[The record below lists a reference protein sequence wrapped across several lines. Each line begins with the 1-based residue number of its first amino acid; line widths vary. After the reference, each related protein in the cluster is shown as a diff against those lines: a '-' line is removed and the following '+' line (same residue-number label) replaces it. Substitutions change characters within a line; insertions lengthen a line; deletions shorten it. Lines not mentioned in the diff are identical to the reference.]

1 MSSSPNI
8 SNISYNYPIAKNLNL
23 GDNPTIDQIKT
34 AYNEQFKSHKTT
46 LENLFNQL
54 NNIFGI
60 KDTKITLPI
69 SISVS
74 DFIKNICDDCDESN
88 TAYKFYGCKIINK
101 INQLSDYITE
111 ANAIIERI
119 GKLTGDESTK
129 NNQAHSL
136 FVQLECL
143 DNFCSEIA
151 QEFGNRYLYD
161 SEEDIWKLKIDDYNK
176 SKNSQLETNK
186 YDNLD
191 NLRSIPVEIYPNP
204 NKKGTVSKTI
214 ECFNELNLLD
224 RLTYIKLYYDITQG
238 KTDYVFPNDK
248 NLGFPCVKEDESSET
263 RIGNLEKFF
272 LGYLIDRDGPINAFV
287 NFFEIKTSALR
298 STIALMSEK
307 IKALNVYLA
316 FINRALNLL
325 NESQSSKNEKI
336 PDGTVIAMT
345 YLCDN
350 TAYNLFEDKTNN
362 QKYLVIPYEGK
373 YLLVRADESGMRF
386 LLGDGKENDYN
397 NSNGSCYL
405 HSYANETYK
414 IFILYAEK
422 KADGTTE
429 TKEIS
434 PILNVEKNNE
444 SKENVKPTAYYAN
457 EKANYADDHTKY
469 HYDPQQDEIHDFK
482 LPRPIPEVQA
492 IAHKSI
498 LNYQYA
504 RSKEADN
511 KVVTS
516 WQDALQKKTSYIDTA
531 IESINTDIEVFRNKI
546 DTFDSMCSQLN
557 SRVQDVYLNTIK
569 NTNQ

>member
-8 SNISYNYPIAKNLNL
+8 SNISYIYPIAKNLNL

-34 AYNEQFKSHKTT
+34 AYDKQFDSHQYT
-46 LENLFNQL
+46 LINLFKQL
-54 NNIFGI
+54 NNIFGRTVIEI
-60 KDTKITLPI
+60 KLPI

-111 ANAIIERI
+111 AKAIIERI
-119 GKLTGDESTK
+119 EKLTGNESTK

-151 QEFGNRYLYD
+151 KEFGNRYLYD
-161 SEEDIWKLKIDDYNK
+161 SEEDIWKLKTDDYNK
-176 SKNSQLETNK
+176 SENSQLETNK
-186 YDNLD
+186 YNNLD
-191 NLRSIPVEIYPNP
+191 GLRSIPVEIYPNP
-204 NKKGTVSKTI
+204 NKKDNGPKTI

-263 RIGNLEKFF
+263 RIGKLEKFF

-298 STIALMSEK
+298 STIALMAEK

-362 QKYLVIPYEGK
+362 QKYLVIPYEEK

-386 LLGDGKENDYN
+386 LLGDGKENGYN

-414 IFILYAEK
+414 IFIS
-422 KADGTTE
+422 
-429 TKEIS
+429 TKETLTLDGKI
-434 PILNVEKNNE
+434 
-444 SKENVKPTAYYAN
+444 AYYAN
-457 EKANYADDHTKY
+457 EKNDANNEY
-469 HYDPQQDEIHDFK
+469 HYKPEQDDIYNFK
-482 LPRPIPEVQA
+482 LPQPIPEVQP
-492 IAHKSI
+492 IDHESV
-498 LNYQYA
+498 LNYKYA

-531 IESINTDIEVFRNKI
+531 IESINTDIEVFRDKI

>member
-8 SNISYNYPIAKNLNL
+8 SNISYIYPIAKNLNL

-34 AYNEQFKSHKTT
+34 AYDKQFGSHQDT
-46 LENLFNQL
+46 LINLFKQL
-54 NNIFGI
+54 NNIFGRTVIEI
-60 KDTKITLPI
+60 KLPI

-111 ANAIIERI
+111 AKAIIERI
-119 GKLTGDESTK
+119 EKLTGNESTK

-151 QEFGNRYLYD
+151 KEFGNRYLYD
-161 SEEDIWKLKIDDYNK
+161 SEEDIWKLKTDDYNK
-176 SKNSQLETNK
+176 SENSQLETNK
-186 YDNLD
+186 YNNLD
-191 NLRSIPVEIYPNP
+191 GLRSIPVEIYPNP
-204 NKKGTVSKTI
+204 NKKDNGPKTI

-263 RIGNLEKFF
+263 RIGKLEKFF

-298 STIALMSEK
+298 STIALMAEK

-362 QKYLVIPYEGK
+362 QKYLVIPYEEK

-386 LLGDGKENDYN
+386 LLGDGKENGYN

-414 IFILYAEK
+414 IFIS
-422 KADGTTE
+422 
-429 TKEIS
+429 TKETLTLDGKI
-434 PILNVEKNNE
+434 
-444 SKENVKPTAYYAN
+444 AYYAN
-457 EKANYADDHTKY
+457 EKNDANNEY
-469 HYDPQQDEIHDFK
+469 HYKPEQDDIYNFK
-482 LPRPIPEVQA
+482 LPQPIPEVQP
-492 IAHKSI
+492 IDHESV
-498 LNYQYA
+498 LNYKYA

-531 IESINTDIEVFRNKI
+531 IESINTDIEVFRDKI

>member
-8 SNISYNYPIAKNLNL
+8 SNISYIYPIAKNLNL

-34 AYNEQFKSHKTT
+34 AYDKQFDSHQAT
-46 LENLFNQL
+46 LINLFKQL
-54 NNIFGI
+54 NNIFGRTVIEI
-60 KDTKITLPI
+60 KLPI

-111 ANAIIERI
+111 AKAIIERI
-119 GKLTGDESTK
+119 KKLTGNESTK

-151 QEFGNRYLYD
+151 KEFGNRYLYD
-161 SEEDIWKLKIDDYNK
+161 SEEDIWKLKTDDYNK
-176 SKNSQLETNK
+176 SENSQLETNK
-186 YDNLD
+186 YSNLD
-191 NLRSIPVEIYPNP
+191 DLRSIPVEIYPNP
-204 NKKGTVSKTI
+204 NKKDNGPKTI

-263 RIGNLEKFF
+263 RIGKLEKFF

-298 STIALMSEK
+298 STIALMAEK

-362 QKYLVIPYEGK
+362 QKYLVIPYEEK

-414 IFILYAEK
+414 IFIS
-422 KADGTTE
+422 
-429 TKEIS
+429 TKETLTLDGKI
-434 PILNVEKNNE
+434 
-444 SKENVKPTAYYAN
+444 AYYAN
-457 EKANYADDHTKY
+457 EKNDANNEY
-469 HYDPQQDEIHDFK
+469 HYKPEQDDIYNFK
-482 LPRPIPEVQA
+482 LPQPIPEVQP
-492 IAHKSI
+492 IDHESV
-498 LNYQYA
+498 LNYKYA

-531 IESINTDIEVFRNKI
+531 IESINTDIEVFRDKI

>member
-8 SNISYNYPIAKNLNL
+8 SNISYIYPIAKNLNL
-23 GDNPTIDQIKT
+23 GDNPTIDQIKD
-34 AYNEQFKSHKTT
+34 AYDNQFKSHTTT

-69 SISVS
+69 SISIS

-111 ANAIIERI
+111 AKAIIERI
-119 GKLTGDESTK
+119 EKLTGNESTK

-151 QEFGNRYLYD
+151 KEFGNRYLYD
-161 SEEDIWKLKIDDYNK
+161 SEEDIWKLKTDDYNK
-176 SKNSQLETNK
+176 SENSQLETNK
-186 YDNLD
+186 YNNLD

-204 NKKGTVSKTI
+204 NKKDNGPKTI

-263 RIGNLEKFF
+263 RIGKLEKFF

-298 STIALMSEK
+298 STIALMAEK

-362 QKYLVIPYEGK
+362 QKYLVIPYEEK

-386 LLGDGKENDYN
+386 LLGDGKENGYN

-405 HSYANETYK
+405 HSYNAGTYK
-414 IFILYAEK
+414 IFTSSEK
-422 KADGTTE
+422 TPTLNG
-429 TKEIS
+429 EI
-434 PILNVEKNNE
+434 
-444 SKENVKPTAYYAN
+444 AYYAN
-457 EKANYADDHTKY
+457 EKTNDTNDYTNY
-469 HYDPQQDEIHDFK
+469 HYKPEQEEVHDFK
-482 LPRPIPEVQA
+482 LPQPIPEVQP
-492 IAHKSI
+492 IDHESV
-498 LNYQYA
+498 LNYKYA

-531 IESINTDIEVFRNKI
+531 IESINTDIEVFRDKI

>member
-8 SNISYNYPIAKNLNL
+8 SNVSYIYPIAKNLNL
-23 GDNPTIDQIKT
+23 GDNPTIDQIKD
-34 AYNEQFKSHKTT
+34 AYDNQFKSHTTT
-46 LENLFNQL
+46 LKNLFNQL

-60 KDTKITLPI
+60 KDTEITLPI
-69 SISVS
+69 SVS
-74 DFIKNICDDCDESN
+74 NFIKNICDDCDESN
-88 TAYKFYGCKIINK
+88 IAYKFYGCKIINK

-111 ANAIIERI
+111 ANAIIKRI
-119 GKLTGDESTK
+119 GTLTGNEITK

-151 QEFGNRYLYD
+151 KEFGNRYLYD
-161 SEEDIWKLKIDDYNK
+161 YEEDIWKLKIDDYNK
-176 SKNSQLETNK
+176 SESSQLETNK

-191 NLRSIPVEIYPNP
+191 DLRSIHVEAYP
-204 NKKGTVSKTI
+204 NKKGNVSKTI

-224 RLTYIKLYYDITQG
+224 RLTYIKLYYDTTQG

-248 NLGFPCVKEDESSET
+248 NLGVPCVKEDESSET
-263 RIGNLEKFF
+263 RIGKLENFF

-298 STIALMSEK
+298 STIALMAEK

-325 NESQSSKNEKI
+325 NESQSSNNEMI
-336 PDGTVIAMT
+336 PDGTIIAMT

-350 TAYNLFEDKTNN
+350 TAYNLFEDKTNH
-362 QKYLVIPYEGK
+362 QKYLVIPYEDK

-405 HSYANETYK
+405 HGYADGTYK
-414 IFILYAEK
+414 IFISETTLVL
-422 KADGTTE
+422 DG
-429 TKEIS
+429 KI
-434 PILNVEKNNE
+434 
-444 SKENVKPTAYYAN
+444 AYYAN
-457 EKANYADDHTKY
+457 EKNDKNNKN
-469 HYDPQQDEIHDFK
+469 HYKPKKDKIHDFE
-482 LPRPIPEVQA
+482 LPQPIPEVQA
-492 IAHKSI
+492 IAHESV
-498 LNYQYA
+498 LNYKYA
-504 RSKEADN
+504 RSNDENHKNDN

-531 IESINTDIEVFRNKI
+531 IESINTDIEVFRDKI